1 MLYVF
6 SKMENHLTISSALTI
21 KGGCKM
27 INALLLQSITGN
39 ELVQAISTVGF
50 PIVMCGCLMY
60 YINSTLE
67 NVRKTMTELNSAIL
81 ELKGVLENDKE

>member
-1 MLYVF
+1 MV
-6 SKMENHLTISSALTI
+6 NHSTRLSVSII
-21 KGGCKM
+21 KGGVKM

-39 ELVQAISTVGF
+39 EVLQAISSVGF

-67 NVRKTMTELNSAIL
+67 NVRKTMTELTSAIL
-81 ELKGVLENDKE
+81 ELKGVLDNDKE

>member
-1 MLYVF
+1 
-6 SKMENHLTISSALTI
+6 METMQ
-21 KGGCKM
+21 M
-27 INALLLQSITGN
+27 IL
-39 ELVQAISTVGF
+39 QAITTVGF

-81 ELKGVLENDKE
+81 ELKGVLDNDKEKHHWNTWRSRCNR

>member
-1 MLYVF
+1 MV
-6 SKMENHLTISSALTI
+6 NHLTRLNVLII
-21 KGGCKM
+21 KRGVKM
-27 INALLLQSITGN
+27 INALLLQSISGN

>member
-1 MLYVF
+1 
-6 SKMENHLTISSALTI
+6 
-21 KGGCKM
+21 M

-39 ELVQAISTVGF
+39 ELVQAISSVGF
-50 PIVMCGCLMY
+50 PIVMCCCLMY

-81 ELKGVLENDKE
+81 ELKGVLENDEE

>member
-1 MLYVF
+1 MG
-6 SKMENHLTISSALTI
+6 NHLILSSALTI
-21 KGGCKM
+21 KGGGGAKM

-60 YINSTLE
+60 YINNTLE
-67 NVRKTMTELNSAIL
+67 NVRKTMNDLESVIL
-81 ELKGVLENDKE
+81 ELKGVLELKEDNDNE

>member
-1 MLYVF
+1 
-6 SKMENHLTISSALTI
+6 
-21 KGGCKM
+21 M

-60 YINSTLE
+60 YINNTLE
-67 NVRKTMTELNSAIL
+67 NVRKTMNDLESVIL
-81 ELKGVLENDKE
+81 ELKGVLELKGDNDNE

>member
-1 MLYVF
+1 
-6 SKMENHLTISSALTI
+6 
-21 KGGCKM
+21 M
-27 INALLLQSITGN
+27 INALLLQSMSGN
-39 ELVQAISTVGF
+39 GIVQAISSVGF

>member
-6 SKMENHLTISSALTI
+6 LKMENLSTHSSALTI
-21 KGGCKM
+21 KGGDKM
-27 INALLLQSITGN
+27 INALLLQSISGN
-39 ELVQAISTVGF
+39 EFVQAISTVGF